1 MMPSECAIVL
11 SWTEDA
17 NGGSQYRVSATN
29 NATGDTIIQKHGTTA
44 PESVTSQDTKT
55 QDTED
60 ATQTPPK
67 NHKIQHHKPPMNLK
81 LTNLNQKTMFSS
93 IQNNTFF

>member
-1 MMPSECAIVL
+1 MMPAECAIVL

-60 ATQTPPK
+60 ATQAPPQKPQDTAPQTPDESE
-67 NHKIQHHKPPMNLK
+67 
-81 LTNLNQKTMFSS
+81 TDESESDDDVF
-93 IQNNTFF
+93 